1 LHIYNPAKTV
11 AAILFFILFS
21 IVPLSFAQQL
31 SGEELDSL
39 YNRYIQVRAPHLL
52 ELPEELTPEERK
64 CGFEIVNRVKINFE
78 SFSAEQQAVLK
89 PLLQRPVMHT
99 SIVSP
104 SGFFRIHYDTTGFSV
119 PSYLSGSSIETNV
132 QEVVKAMD
140 STYSFEVDY
149 LGYPAPPPDG
159 NEGGDNLFDVYIT
172 NLGNLYGYTDPE
184 SKIGVASWSS
194 FIVID
199 DDYQGFFSPG
209 ISGLQVTAAHEF
221 HHAIQVGNYAIDE
234 SNTPFRD
241 SDKFFFELTSTSMEE
256 FVFDEVNDYYAYIK
270 NYTNNPSR
278 SFTRFQL
285 SLDGYDLAIWNIFV
299 VENFDF
305 DILKQQWKMIPTQN
319 AINAIHFS
327 LINAGSSFP
336 SEYNKFG
343 IWTYFT
349 DFRAVPG
356 LYFAEAANYPL
367 INPISTIVFP
377 QYTYSQVD
385 AQATSNNFIKF
396 NNITNGDTLYAIIT
410 NGDINS
416 AGGSQFPLFS
426 FKYTLF
432 ADSISGD
439 RKLTD
444 NYSAKFEVGNSNWWS
459 VSEILNDVV
468 IRADSNQIIPS
479 ATDESFVFPNP
490 FTYADLFTGF
500 QPFINISFEAS
511 SGTNVDFHVYSSG
524 MMQVFSSEEI
534 IGPLRN
540 NSVGITWD
548 GLDNDENKLASGVYI
563 YVIKNGDDIVK
574 GKVVIFN
581 E

>member
-1 LHIYNPAKTV
+1 V
-11 AAILFFILFS
+11 ANIFLILF
-21 IVPLSFAQQL
+21 IVAPIGFAQQL
-31 SGEELDSL
+31 SGEELDSV
-39 YNRYIQVRAPHLL
+39 YTKFIQIRAPHLL
-52 ELPEELTPEERK
+52 ERPEELTAEERK

-104 SGFFRIHYDTTGFSV
+104 SGFFRIHYDTTGSRV
-119 PSYLSGSSIETNV
+119 PSYISSASIEANV
-132 QEVVKAMD
+132 HEIAKAMD
-140 STYSFEVDY
+140 SSYKFEVNFLEY
-149 LGYPAPPPDG
+149 PPPPKD
-159 NEGGDNLFDVYIT
+159 NVQGGDELYDIYVE

-184 SKIGVASWSS
+184 SKIGISAWTSY
-194 FIVID
+194 IVVD
-199 DDYQGFFSPG
+199 NNYQGFFSPG

-221 HHAIQVGNYAIDE
+221 HHAIQVGNYAIDDN
-234 SNTPFRD
+234 NTPIRE
-241 SDKFFFELTSTSMEE
+241 SDRYFFELTSTSMEE
-256 FVFDEVNDYYAYIK
+256 FVFDDVNDYYAYIY

-278 SFTRFQL
+278 SFTRFQS

-299 VENFDF
+299 VANFDF
-305 DILKQQWKMIPTQN
+305 DILRQQWEMIPTQN
-319 AINAIHFS
+319 AINAIHLS

-356 LYFAEAANYPL
+356 LYFEEAADYPL
-367 INPISTIVFP
+367 IRPISTIMFP
-377 QYTYSQVD
+377 QYTYAQVD
-385 AQATSNNFIKF
+385 AQFTSNNFIKF

-416 AGGSQFPLFS
+416 ASSGQYILFN

-432 ADSISGD
+432 ADSISGE

-459 VSEILNDVV
+459 VSEILNDIV
-468 IRADSNQIIPS
+468 IRADSNQIIPP
-479 ATDESFVFPNP
+479 AADESFVFPNP
-490 FTYADLFTGF
+490 FTYVDI
-500 QPFINISFEAS
+500 QPTVNISFEAT
-511 SGTNVDFHVYSSG
+511 SGTIVDFNVYSSG

-540 NSVGITWD
+540 NSTGITWD
-548 GLDNDENKLASGVYI
+548 GFDNEDNKLASGVYI
-563 YVIKNGDDIVK
+563 YVIKNGDDVVK